1 LISFKSDLLFLPKEM
16 KKIYDTLEGLNKP
29 HKVRYIEVDS
39 NYGHD
44 AFLVEYDKFSHYI
57 KEEL

>member
-1 LISFKSDLLFLPKEM
+1 MSFTSDLLFLPKEM
-16 KKIYDTLEGLNKP
+16 KKIYDTLKKSDKP
-29 HKVRYIEVDS
+29 NKVRYIEIES